1 MKLKDWKINGRFS
14 ALSAFHEIQIFSG
27 KECHCG
33 FARPGRKPAGH
44 RSGGRR
50 AGSSSVHSGYNGPH
64 GPRAGLGSRPAAS
77 RAAWKRPAH
86 QRSEAPSAPPGSS
99 STVTTLVKPG
109 AQRCR
114 QPARGCRAGS
124 GGARPSGSSCCQSRW
139 RPSVALSS
147 RCNVS
152 VSPAAL
158 RHTHCLLKGRP
169 MGLAKGR
176 HVTARKRPG
185 RVFEPQIH
193 SIGAQ

>member
-33 FARPGRKPAGH
+33 FARHGRKPAGH

-86 QRSEAPSAPPGSS
+86 QRSEAPSAPPNSS
-99 STVTTLVKPG
+99 STVTALVKPG

-114 QPARGCRAGS
+114 QLARGCGAGS
-124 GGARPSGSSCCQSRW
+124 GE
-139 RPSVALSS
+139 SVAVWYELLSVAIAS
-147 RCNVS
+147 LLSPC
-152 VSPAAL
+152 PAAATYQC
-158 RHTHCLLKGRP
+158 RQP
-169 MGLAKGR
+169 
-176 HVTARKRPG
+176 P
-185 RVFEPQIH
+185 
-193 SIGAQ
+193 